1 MRIFTGKIEGIML
14 NLDSKRLQ
22 VEIDQDMN
30 RFVDLIVYQYES
42 LIANGFPQ
50 DVALRL
56 IELSQEAK
64 RLYDADMQ
72 RGGKQ

>member
-1 MRIFTGKIEGIML
+1 ML
-14 NLDSKRLQ
+14 NLTQ

-30 RFVDLIVYQYES
+30 KFIDLIVYQYEL

-50 DVALRL
+50 DVALKL

-64 RLYDADMQ
+64 RLYGMEADYD
-72 RGGKQ
+72 RNRYSK

>member
-1 MRIFTGKIEGIML
+1 MLIFTGRTGGIML

-30 RFVDLIVYQYES
+30 RFIDLIVYQYE
-42 LIANGFPQ
+42 LLVANGFPQ

-64 RLYDADMQ
+64 RLYDADIQ
-72 RGGKQ
+72 CGGKR

>member
-1 MRIFTGKIEGIML
+1 ML

-30 RFVDLIVYQYES
+30 RFIDLIVYQYE
-42 LIANGFPQ
+42 LLVANGFPQ

-64 RLYDADMQ
+64 RLYDADIQ
-72 RGGKQ
+72 CGGKR

>member
-1 MRIFTGKIEGIML
+1 MLIFTGKIGGIML
-14 NLDSKRLQ
+14 NLDNKRLQ

-30 RFVDLIVYQYES
+30 RFVDLIVYQYEL

-50 DVALRL
+50 DVALKL

-72 RGGKQ
+72 CGGKR

>member
-1 MRIFTGKIEGIML
+1 ML

-30 RFVDLIVYQYES
+30 KFVDLIVYQYEL

-56 IELSQEAK
+56 IELSHEAK
-64 RLYDADMQ
+64 RLYDADIQ
-72 RGGKQ
+72 RGGK

>member
-1 MRIFTGKIEGIML
+1 MLIFIGRIWGIML
-14 NLDSKRLQ
+14 NLDNKRLQ

-30 RFVDLIVYQYES
+30 RFVDLIVYQYE
-42 LIANGFPQ
+42 LLVANGFPQ

-72 RGGKQ
+72 CGGKR